1 MSIPDVADLD
11 AQPGTNPGGA
21 EVQSSGPPR
30 GPRVVVLSGGIPSDA
45 QAAALA
51 AALLSVEARDTSTS
65 PGVSGWQH
73 AALREGVGLPR
84 VAERADLDGAEP
96 R

>member
-1 MSIPDVADLD
+1 VSVPDAAGLD
-11 AQPGTNPGGA
+11 AEPRTSSGDA
-21 EVQSSGPPR
+21 EVARSGPPK
-30 GPRVVVLSGGIPSDA
+30 GPRVVVLRGGAPSAA

-65 PGVSGWQH
+65 PVVSGWQH